1 MGGVIFRFID
11 TAGLRETTD
20 TIEAIGVIRTQEKM
34 RTAALILYLFY
45 LSDTDLVEIN
55 RDINQL
61 ENLGVPFLKVA
72 NKTDAAKENL
82 IADLKANHPDTL
94 FISAGKKE
102 NLEGLKARILE
113 LVNTNKFR
121 TGNTLVTNVRH
132 YDSLTQTRA
141 SLLEVLGGLD
151 LLVTND
157 FLAMDIRRA
166 LHYLGEITGEV
177 TTDYL
182 LANIFSKFCIWK

>member
-1 MGGVIFRFID
+1 
-11 TAGLRETTD
+11 
-20 TIEAIGVIRTQEKM
+20 
-34 RTAALILYLFY
+34 
-45 LSDTDLVEIN
+45 LSDTNLVEIN

-82 IADLKANHPDTL
+82 IADLQANHPDAL

-132 YDSLTQTRA
+132 YDSLNQTRVA
-141 SLLEVLGGLD
+141 LLEVLGGLD
-151 LLVTND
+151 GQVTSD

-177 TTDYL
+177 TTDDL
-182 LANIFSKFCIWK
+182 LAIIFSKFCIGK

>member
-1 MGGVIFRFID
+1 
-11 TAGLRETTD
+11 
-20 TIEAIGVIRTQEKM
+20 
-34 RTAALILYLFY
+34 
-45 LSDTDLVEIN
+45 VEIN

-82 IADLKANHPDTL
+82 IADLQANHPDIL

-102 NLEGLKARILE
+102 NLEGLKVRILE

-132 YDSLTQTRA
+132 YDSLTQTRVA
-141 SLLEVLGGLD
+141 LLEVLGGLD
-151 LLVTND
+151 QLVTHD

-177 TTDYL
+177 TTDDL
-182 LANIFSKFCIWK
+182 LATIFSKFCIGK